1 MTFLNLRSIAS
12 GSAMQGV
19 DMFGKRVGFL
29 KFKADIVDEETKTK
43 VIAWNVAATVLLSC
57 GHLGITIMVW
67 AVQIVL
73 SEFD

>member
-1 MTFLNLRSIAS
+1 
-12 GSAMQGV
+12 MQGV

-57 GHLGITIMVW
+57 GHLGLTIMVW